1 MPNNILSNPARFLS
15 TPITSLLLA
24 AALAGCGGGGG
35 GTSTNTSTFVDA
47 ASPAV
52 AQAPDRPSLSSSV
65 QTTNQDMVTS
75 VTPPTYSAGSVQKG
89 AWDVLMT
96 ERQNCGFGLLQQDA
110 RLDAASSAH
119 SYYLAQNSIDTKGF
133 VGGHNENPADS
144 YFTGTNGLERAVAK
158 GVARV
163 GGMSINEILDEQN
176 VVHSRDRSD
185 FFPTSEARGAASMRR
200 LIGTVYHLSGAMYA
214 GRAGGVGTSHLS
226 GPFDVYTMEVYRFG
240 TLIAD
245 LAGDN
250 KQRIGSGNVVS
261 YPCASARPN
270 ASFAPATEGP
280 NPFPEI
286 TDQTVLVGTPIY
298 FKADAGSALAVSAA
312 TVTKVSDGALQT
324 LRQLNKANDPAA
336 KIGSNEVFLVPT
348 SALVPASSYTVNAI
362 GTIDGVAFT
371 RTFTFTTAP

>member
-1 MPNNILSNPARFLS
+1 MPKNTLSNRARFLS

-24 AALAGCGGGGG
+24 AVLAGCGGGGG
-35 GTSTNTSTFVDA
+35 GASSNTSTVVDA
-47 ASPAV
+47 NGPTV
-52 AQAPDRPSLSSSV
+52 AQAPDRTSLSSSV
-65 QTTNQDMVTS
+65 QAVNQDMVTS
-75 VTPPTYSAGSVQKG
+75 VTPPTYPAGSVQKG

-119 SYYLAQNSIDTKGF
+119 SYYLAQNSVDTKGF

-158 GVARV
+158 GISRV
-163 GGMSINEILDEQN
+163 GGLSINEILDEQN
-176 VVHSRDRSD
+176 VVRSRDNEY
-185 FFPTSEARGAASMRR
+185 FPTSEARGAASMRR

-214 GRAGGVGTSHLS
+214 GRAGGVGTAHLS

-245 LAGDN
+245 LAGNN
-250 KQRIGSGNVVS
+250 KQRLGTGKVVS

-286 TDQTVLVGTPIY
+286 TDQNVLVGTPIY
-298 FKADAGSALAVSAA
+298 FKADAGSTLAVSTA

-348 SALVPASSYTVNAI
+348 SALVAASSYTVSAI

-371 RTFTFTTAP
+371 KTFTFTTAP